1 MNEYGSID
9 PILSQ
14 WAVANSVTWLTDYQ
28 GTEVRTFFFNPESRE
43 RIQISVDPPRGS
55 RTTVRV
61 AQNRRRLSRL
71 NRVEKFPCSE
81 TDLPDALNR
90 ALEVAK
96 DWAG

>member
-1 MNEYGSID
+1 MNEYRSID

-14 WAVANSVTWLTDYQ
+14 WAISNSVTWLTDYQ
-28 GTEVRTFFFNPESRE
+28 GTEVRTFFFNPESWE
-43 RIQISVDPPRGS
+43 RIQISVDPPHGS
-55 RTTVRV
+55 RTTVR
-61 AQNRRRLSRL
+61 AGQNLRGLSRL

-96 DWAG
+96 DWSG